1 MSALKQ
7 LYGRSLGLLTDLYQ
21 LTMAQGYWKLGMSE
35 HEAVFHLFFRRAPF
49 KGGYALAAGLDLA
62 IDLCE
67 GLRFAAD
74 ELEYLGGLRGNDG
87 RPLFEAGFLEYLGAL
102 RFSCDVDAMP
112 EGTAAFAHEPLLR
125 IRGPLLQCQLLET
138 SLLNV
143 INFSTL
149 IATKAARIASVAGES
164 TLLEFGLRRAQGID
178 GAITAARAAVIGGC
192 AATSNCLAGM
202 LYQIPVRGTHAHSW
216 VMAFESELAAFSA
229 YAEVMPNN
237 CVFLVDTYET
247 IAGVGHAVT
256 VGQRLK
262 ARGHTMI
269 GVRLDSG
276 DLEAL
281 SFEARRLL
289 DEGGLEEAVV
299 VASNDLDERSIA
311 ALTAKRAPIGV
322 YGVGT
327 KLATAYD
334 QPALG
339 GVYKLAAIRGPGEA
353 WSYRLKRSEEAIKI
367 SNPGIQQVFRRV
379 DAEGRFFSEDIIY
392 DEALGSA
399 EALTDGE
406 ALLVPIF
413 RGGARLYESPPVL
426 AIQAR
431 AKAQLGRLRD
441 GLRRL
446 DPDDVYAVRLDAR
459 LAALKAALLE
469 EVGG

>member
-1 MSALKQ
+1 MSSFFDSFLRDRLPKGKECAAQVGAFGKHLLLDADRDQ
-7 LYGRSLGLLTDLYQ
+7 GGADRQRRGRVD
-21 LTMAQGYWKLGMSE
+21 
-35 HEAVFHLFFRRAPF
+35 
-49 KGGYALAAGLDLA
+49 AAGVRA
-62 IDLCE
+62 
-67 GLRFAAD
+67 
-74 ELEYLGGLRGNDG
+74 
-87 RPLFEAGFLEYLGAL
+87 
-102 RFSCDVDAMP
+102 
-112 EGTAAFAHEPLLR
+112 
-125 IRGPLLQCQLLET
+125 
-138 SLLNV
+138 
-143 INFSTL
+143 
-149 IATKAARIASVAGES
+149 AARARD
-164 TLLEFGLRRAQGID
+164 RR
-178 GAITAARAAVIGGC
+178 AITAARAAVIGGC

-311 ALTAKRAPIGV
+311 ALTAKGAPIGV

-327 KLATAYD
+327 KLVTAYD

-339 GVYKLAAIRGPGEA
+339 GVYKLAAIRRPGEA

-367 SNPGIQQVFRRV
+367 SNPGIQQVYRRF
-379 DAEGRFFSEDIIY
+379 DADGRLFAEDIIY

-413 RGGARLYESPPVL
+413 RGGARLYESPSVM

-431 AKAQLGRLRD
+431 AKAQLERLRE

-446 DPDDVYAVRLDAR
+446 DPEDVYAVRLDAR

-469 EVGG
+469 EAGG